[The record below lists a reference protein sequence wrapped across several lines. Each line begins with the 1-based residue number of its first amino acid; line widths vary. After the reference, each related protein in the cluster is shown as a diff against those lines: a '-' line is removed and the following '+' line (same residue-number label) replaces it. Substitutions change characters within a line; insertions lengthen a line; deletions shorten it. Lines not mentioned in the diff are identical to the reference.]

1 MQRRSPTPLSGMT
14 WTDCSAANSRLE
26 PRITADGS
34 FSLWSESFDQA
45 FHSARGAIEEAR
57 TTFLAPAGLE
67 GLAPRSDVAV
77 LELCVGT
84 GTNTAQLLDRCR
96 KLDLKLRWW
105 GLESDRRPLQLA
117 LADPRFRCQCSE
129 QSLELLDSLAKTGS
143 CLAGP
148 MLWGDAR
155 QSLQNLMPKVEAQC
169 DLVIHDAFS
178 PRVCPELWSLEFLT
192 LVARCLKPEGRIV
205 TYCSAAAVRQCLK
218 LVGLH
223 QAGLPPPTGSG
234 PHQWSGGTVASWKVL
249 ELKPPLQAFTAM
261 ELEHQLTRAAQPY
274 RDPRLNATSEQ
285 IRQDRQQQQ
294 LLGTGLSTSAWRRRW
309 QGGAGLTDPGRFP
322 PS

>member
-1 MQRRSPTPLSGMT
+1 MT
-14 WTDCSAANSRLE
+14 WPDYSAADARLE

-34 FSLWSESFDQA
+34 FSLWSEAFDQT
-45 FHSARGAIEEAR
+45 FHSARGAVEEAR
-57 TTFLAPAGLE
+57 STFLAPAGLE
-67 GLAPRSDVAV
+67 GLAPGSNVAV

-84 GTNTAQLLDRCR
+84 GTNTAELLDRCR

-105 GLESDRRPLQLA
+105 GLEADRRPLQLA
-117 LADPRFRCQCSE
+117 LAEPRFRRQCSE
-129 QSLELLDSLAKTGS
+129 QSLDSLDFLDESGTCK
-143 CLAGP
+143 AGP

-155 QSLQNLMPKVEAQC
+155 QSLQALLPEIESQC

-205 TYCSAAAVRQCLK
+205 TYCSAAAVRQSLQ
-218 LVGLH
+218 LIGLN
-223 QAGLPPPTGSG
+223 QVGLPPPSGSG
-234 PHQWSGGTVASWKVL
+234 AHQWSGGTVASWHVL
-249 ELKPPLQAFTAM
+249 ELTPPLQPFTAM
-261 ELEHQLTRAAQPY
+261 EREHQLTRAAEPY
-274 RDPRLNATSEQ
+274 RDPGLNGTSAQ
-285 IRQDRQQQQ
+285 IHQFRQQQQ

-309 QGGAGLTDPGRFP
+309 QGEAGLTDPGRFP